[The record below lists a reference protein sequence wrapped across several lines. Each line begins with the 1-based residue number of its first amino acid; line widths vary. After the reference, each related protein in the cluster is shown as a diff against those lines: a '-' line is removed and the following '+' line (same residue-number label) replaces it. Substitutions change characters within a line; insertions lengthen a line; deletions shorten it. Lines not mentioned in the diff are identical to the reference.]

1 MLFTKELFM
10 NKTFILF
17 FIYLAISSISCGGE
31 CTHQNSVS
39 CEGITSADFFLCDD
53 SDACNYY
60 DSEMGECE
68 YEYSIEACLY
78 GDECD

>member
-1 MLFTKELFM
+1 M

-17 FIYLAISSISCGGE
+17 FIYLAISSISCDGE
-31 CTHQNSVS
+31 CTPQNIS
-39 CEGITSADFFLCDD
+39 CAYPYDSTRFLLCDD